1 MRAMANSAS
10 SLKARRWSSAFA
22 LIIGAAIFAA
32 PSATHG
38 QDIPLDRCDTLPLV
52 AVQVGGKQS
61 WFLVD
66 TAATSILNLESFA
79 EGSRKDIQVT
89 SWTGTLATSAKEV
102 VLPDLII
109 GRTTILRPKLP
120 AIDLS
125 AIGKACGRRI
135 DGILG
140 IDLLRKLQATV
151 DLQQQ
156 TLHVTTLE
164 EAHASELA
172 KAMLKEMH
180 HCMEAFNESD
190 EQTFADCLDRK
201 IVLFNGENQLY
212 GREQVTKYFREKYFH
227 QQPPARLEIRENDF
241 HPIGEAVW
249 YQYEFTIASAQGKLH
264 GRGMAMC
271 QKSEGHWRMASMHN
285 SLVEWVAKNGEASV
299 AAH

>member
-1 MRAMANSAS
+1 MAKTTRGRSVWRCIS
-10 SLKARRWSSAFA
+10 RLA
-22 LIIGAAIFAA
+22 LLLGTAVFGR
-32 PSATHG
+32 PSIAYA
-38 QDIPLDRCDTLPLV
+38 QDIPLERCDTLPLV
-52 AVQVGGKQS
+52 AVQIGAKQS

-102 VLPDLII
+102 ALPDLII
-109 GRTTILRPKLP
+109 GRTTILKPKLP

-164 EAHASELA
+164 EAHAAELA
-172 KAMLKEMH
+172 KAMQKEMH
-180 HCMEAFNESD
+180 RCMQAFNDSD
-190 EQTFADCLDRK
+190 EQTFGDCLDPK
-201 IVLFNGENQLY
+201 IVLFSGDRELS
-212 GREQVTKYFREKYFH
+212 GRKQVLGYFRDKYFH
-227 QQPPARLEIRENDF
+227 QTPAARLEIQESDF

-249 YQYEFTIASAQGKLH
+249 YQYEFTIESAQGKLH

-271 QKSEGHWRMASMHN
+271 QKSEGHWRMASMHH
-285 SLVEWVAKNGEASV
+285 SVVEWVAAQSAVGSR
-299 AAH
+299 